1 MIEEREGDESGKIGI
16 FERNDSFDDAIL
28 SDLVDPDDIG
38 VDEGSHFDQLA

>member
-16 FERNDSFDDAIL
+16 FERNDSFDD
-28 SDLVDPDDIG
+28 LVDPDDIG